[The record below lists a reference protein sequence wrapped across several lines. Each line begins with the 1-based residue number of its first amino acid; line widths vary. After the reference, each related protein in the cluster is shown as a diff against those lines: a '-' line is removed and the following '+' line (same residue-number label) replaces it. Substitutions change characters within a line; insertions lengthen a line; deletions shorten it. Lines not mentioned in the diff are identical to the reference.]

1 MFSTFEGLKKLFKK
15 FNLSISTY
23 LFVSIFYVDCSK
35 IPSIKLLAKG
45 TIIENKDHA
54 VDLVFLFSSNVSER
68 KEVLL
73 IAQRDPLHGKK

>member
-1 MFSTFEGLKKLFKK
+1 MLIALKYQV
-15 FNLSISTY
+15 N
-23 LFVSIFYVDCSK
+23 
-35 IPSIKLLAKG
+35 LLAKG

-54 VDLVFLFSSNVSER
+54 VGLVFLFSSNVSER